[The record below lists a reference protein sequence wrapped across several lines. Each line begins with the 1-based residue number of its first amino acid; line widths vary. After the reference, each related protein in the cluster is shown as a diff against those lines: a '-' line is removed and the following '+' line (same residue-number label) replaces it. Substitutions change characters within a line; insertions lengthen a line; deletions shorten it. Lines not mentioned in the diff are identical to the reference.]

1 MSQLEKL
8 LEQFINTPF
17 PKWSEVI
24 NLMKKLGYNKLEG
37 DGSRVKFVN
46 TEKKSIIEFHRPHPQ
61 NTIKTY
67 TKKDIIKELKD
78 KRFIK

>member
-1 MSQLEKL
+1 MSQLDKL
-8 LEQFINTPF
+8 LENFTNTPF
-17 PKWSEVI
+17 PKWSDVAS
-24 NLMKKLGYNKLEG
+24 LLKKLGYVKIEG

-46 TEKKSIIEFHRPHPQ
+46 LEKKSVIDLHKPHPQ

-78 KRFIK
+78 RGLIK

>member
-17 PKWSEVI
+17 PKWTEVI
-24 NLMKKLGYNKLEG
+24 SLMKKLGYKKLEG
-37 DGSRVKFVN
+37 DGSRIKFVN
-46 TEKKSIIEFHRPHPQ
+46 LEKNSVINLHQPHPQ

-78 KRFIK
+78 KGFIK

>member
-17 PKWSEVI
+17 PKWSEV
-24 NLMKKLGYNKLEG
+24 LTLFKKLGYKKLEG
-37 DGSRVKFVN
+37 EGSRVKFVN
-46 TEKKSIIEFHRPHPQ
+46 PEKKSVIELLRPHPE

-67 TKKDIIKELKD
+67 TKKDIINELKN
-78 KRFIK
+78 KGVIK